1 MRILVVEDHADTVDV
16 VQRMLKKDGYNVTA
30 ALTLADA
37 TTACREGK
45 FDLLICDIGLPD
57 GDGWGLAE
65 MARTCG
71 TKAIAFTG
79 YGMPSDVEKARAAG
93 FAAHLLKPVLLEDLR
108 ATIAAVMRVEKTDGS
123 EFPD

>member
-65 MARTCG
+65 MGANMRDKSDRVHRIWDAIRCGEGASRWFCRTSTQARTSRRSESHDRG
-71 TKAIAFTG
+71 G
-79 YGMPSDVEKARAAG
+79 YESGENGR
-93 FAAHLLKPVLLEDLR
+93 F
-108 ATIAAVMRVEKTDGS
+108 
-123 EFPD
+123 